1 MLSSSGFLEAPNDSE
16 RFTTPAGN
24 NERTFFQ
31 SFHRAAIRGRW
42 AYYFIIF
49 QPAQD
54 RIPAERIRL
63 QLIALVYV
71 PQQVLFGLTELRRN
85 MRFDSF

>member
-31 SFHRAAIRGRW
+31 SFHRVAIRGRW

-54 RIPAERIRL
+54 RIPAERISL
-63 QLIALVYV
+63 
-71 PQQVLFGLTELRRN
+71 
-85 MRFDSF
+85 